1 MRISATSKVF
11 WSFAIIHENS
21 FIPCLFEPVYDA
33 ILDRLLDMLVMLQR
47 GLPKQWS
54 TLLNSKVGNTKFSV
68 RSCILYN
75 ATVLTRATSQF
86 RAAVES
92 GPAALVNLSR
102 ELKINTK
109 QALDVQRWQSS
120 ETVFANQKLTF
131 ASLGSNTVAL
141 LTLCSTELAN
151 TAGVNDGN
159 IHTSRDRCHDITA
172 IIATMEKG
180 SPKGTDP
187 EAPMPALEKKE
198 EYEPPTMAGNEQV
211 RPFPFLSRH

>member
-1 MRISATSKVF
+1 
-11 WSFAIIHENS
+11 
-21 FIPCLFEPVYDA
+21 
-33 ILDRLLDMLVMLQR
+33 MLQAKK
-47 GLPKQWS
+47 GQSAW
-54 TLLNSKVGNTKFSV
+54 
-68 RSCILYN
+68 
-75 ATVLTRATSQF
+75 
-86 RAAVES
+86 AAVKS
-92 GPAALVNLSR
+92 GPAALVDLGR

-172 IIATMEKG
+172 IIATMLAAAG
-180 SPKGTDP
+180 
-187 EAPMPALEKKE
+187 EACL
-198 EYEPPTMAGNEQV
+198 
-211 RPFPFLSRH
+211 PFLWNY